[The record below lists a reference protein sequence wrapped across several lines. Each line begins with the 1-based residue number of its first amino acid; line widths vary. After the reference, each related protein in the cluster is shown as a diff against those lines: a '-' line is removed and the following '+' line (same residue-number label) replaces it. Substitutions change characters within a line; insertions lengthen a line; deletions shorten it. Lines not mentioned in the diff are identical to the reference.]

1 MAVLEGLK
9 PEKVFQY
16 FESICQIPHGSG
28 NTKQLSDWLVD
39 FAKARN
45 LEFYQDEL
53 NNVIII
59 KEASAGYEDSE
70 PVILQGHIDMV
81 CNQEDSCTKDMA
93 KEGLDLVV
101 DGDTLYAEGT
111 TLGGDDGIAA
121 AFMLAILD
129 DDSLPH
135 PRVEMVFTTEEETGL
150 YGAEAIDVS
159 PLKGRRFINIDSED
173 EGILTVGCA
182 GGVTGIGCVP
192 FSREAYEGQS
202 FEIKLFGLRGG
213 HSGTEIILGQENAAK
228 ALGRLLFELQD
239 SADAR
244 IVTLES
250 GVADNV
256 IPTSASAV
264 IVTPSADK
272 AREVFE
278 SCKAIFAHE
287 FKVDT
292 DFNMTLTEADCDID
306 PMDAASCERVLAYL
320 IGTPNGI
327 EKMTIGIDG
336 LPQTS
341 LNLGVVK
348 TIAACADCCPEADG
362 CVEYTF
368 CIRSSVDSE
377 CEMLARRLECQ
388 IKPLG
393 GSFRRE
399 GPYPGWEYSPVSP
412 LRDLLCEVYKEQCGK
427 DMIIEAIHAGL
438 ECGYFSG
445 KIPGLDCVS
454 IGPDVRDVHT
464 PNETLSISSTQRTWE
479 LVTEVL
485 ARMK

>member
-16 FESICQIPHGSG
+16 FEAICQIPQGSG

-39 FAKARN
+39 FAKARD

-93 KEGLDLVV
+93 TEGLDLAV
-101 DGDTLYAEGT
+101 DGDLLYAEGT

-121 AFMLAILD
+121 AFMLAMLD
-129 DDSLPH
+129 DDSLAH
-135 PRVEMVFTTEEETGL
+135 PRVEAVFTTEEETGL

-159 PLKGRRFINIDSED
+159 PLKGKRFINIDSED
-173 EGILTVGCA
+173 EGIVTVGCA
-182 GGVTGIGCVP
+182 GGVTGIGSIP
-192 FSREAYEGQS
+192 FGREAFDGQA
-202 FEIKLFGLRGG
+202 FEVKIFGLRGG
-213 HSGTEIILGQENAAK
+213 HSGTDIIFGQENAAK
-228 ALGRLLFELQD
+228 VLGRLLYELQEE
-239 SADAR
+239 AGAR
-244 IVTLES
+244 IVSLEG

-256 IPTSASAV
+256 IPTSASAL
-264 IVTPSADK
+264 IVVPSVSAAK
-272 AREVFE
+272 AHEVFDA
-278 SCKAIFAHE
+278 CKATFAHE
-287 FKVDT
+287 FKVDP
-292 DFNMTLTEADCDID
+292 DFDMTLSETDCALD
-306 PMDAASCERVLAYL
+306 PMDADSCQKVLAYL

-327 EKMTIGIDG
+327 EKMTHGIDK

-341 LNLGVVK
+341 LSLGVLR
-348 TIAACADCCPEADG
+348 TLDDA
-362 CVEYTF
+362 VEYVF
-368 CIRSSVDSE
+368 CIRSAVDSE

-393 GSFRRE
+393 GTLRRE
-399 GPYPGWEYSPVSP
+399 GPYPGWEYQADSP
-412 LRDLLCEVYKEQCGK
+412 LRDLICEVYKEQTGK
-427 DMIIEAIHAGL
+427 DMIVEAIHAGL

-445 KIPGLDCVS
+445 KMPGLDCVS
-454 IGPDVRDVHT
+454 IGPDVNDVHT

-479 LVTEVL
+479 LVKEVV

>member
-16 FESICQIPHGSG
+16 FEAICQIPHGSG
-28 NTKQLSDWLVD
+28 NTKALSDWLVD
-39 FAKARN
+39 FAKARE
-45 LEFYQDEL
+45 LEYYQDEL

-59 KEASAGYEDSE
+59 KEASAGYEESE

-81 CNQEDSCTKDMA
+81 CNQVETCTKDMA
-93 KEGLDLVV
+93 TEGLDLVV
-101 DGDTLYAEGT
+101 DGDIIYAEGT
-111 TLGGDDGIAA
+111 TLGGDDGVAA

-129 DDSLPH
+129 DESLPH

-159 PLKGRRFINIDSED
+159 PLKGKRFINIDSED

-182 GGVTGIGCVP
+182 GGVTGIGTVP
-192 FSREAYEGQS
+192 FTRETYEGQA

-213 HSGTEIILGQENAAK
+213 HSGADIIMGQENAVK
-228 ALGRLLFELQD
+228 DLGRLLYELQED
-239 SADAR
+239 ADAR
-244 IVTLES
+244 IVSLEG

-264 IVTPSADK
+264 IVTPAADK
-272 AREVFE
+272 ARQVFE
-278 SCKAIFAHE
+278 ACKATFAHE
-287 FKVDT
+287 FKVDA
-292 DFNMTLTEADCDID
+292 DFDMTLAETDSDLA
-306 PMDAASCERVLAYL
+306 PMDADSCQRVLAYL

-327 EKMTIGIDG
+327 EKMTVGIDK

-341 LNLGVVK
+341 LSLGVLR
-348 TIAACADCCPEADG
+348 TNEDA
-362 CVEYTF
+362 VEYTF

-393 GSFRRE
+393 GTLRRE
-399 GPYPGWEYSPVSP
+399 GPYPGWEYAPVSP
-412 LRDLLCEVYKEQCGK
+412 LRDLVCKVYKEQTGK
-427 DMIIEAIHAGL
+427 DMVIEAIHAGL

-445 KIPGLDCVS
+445 KMPGLDCVS
-454 IGPDVRDVHT
+454 IGPDVKDVHT
-464 PNETLSISSTQRTWE
+464 PMERLSISSTQRTWD

-485 ARMK
+485 AKMKP

>member
-9 PEKVFQY
+9 PEKVFQH

-45 LEFYQDEL
+45 LEFYQDDM

-59 KEASAGYEDSE
+59 KEASAGYEESE

-81 CNQEDSCTKDMA
+81 CNQVESCTKDMA
-93 KEGLDLVV
+93 TEGLDLVV
-101 DGDTLYAEGT
+101 DGDIIYAEGT
-111 TLGGDDGIAA
+111 TLGGDDGVAA

-159 PLKGRRFINIDSED
+159 PLKGKRFINIDSED
-173 EGILTVGCA
+173 EGILTVGCS
-182 GGVTGIGCVP
+182 GGVTGIGSVP
-192 FSREAYEGQS
+192 FTREAYEGQA
-202 FEIKLFGLRGG
+202 FEVKLFGLRGG
-213 HSGTEIILGQENAAK
+213 HSGTDITMGQENAVK
-228 ALGRLLFELQD
+228 SMGRLLYELQEK
-239 SADAR
+239 ANVR
-244 IVTLES
+244 IVSLEG

-264 IVTPSADK
+264 IVTPSSDK
-272 AREVFE
+272 AREVFD

-292 DFNMTLTEADCDID
+292 DFDMTLTETDNALD
-306 PMDAASCERVLAYL
+306 PMDEESGQKVLAYL

-327 EKMTIGIDG
+327 EKMTIGIEG

-341 LNLGVVK
+341 LSLGVLR
-348 TIAACADCCPEADG
+348 TNEDA
-362 CVEYTF
+362 VEYTF
-368 CIRSSVDSE
+368 CIRSAVDSE
-377 CEMLARRLECQ
+377 CEMLAQRLECQ

-393 GSFRRE
+393 GTLRRE
-399 GPYPGWEYSPVSP
+399 GPYPGWEYAPVSP
-412 LRDLLCEVYKEQCGK
+412 LRDLICEVYKEQTGK
-427 DMIIEAIHAGL
+427 DMVIEAIHAGL

-445 KIPGLDCVS
+445 KMPGLDCVS

-464 PNETLSISSTQRTWE
+464 PNEKLSISSTQRTWE

-485 ARMK
+485 AKMKP

>member
-9 PEKVFQY
+9 PEKVFQH

-45 LEFYQDEL
+45 LEFYQDDM

-59 KEASAGYEDSE
+59 KEASAGYEESE

-81 CNQEDSCTKDMA
+81 CNQVESCTKDMA
-93 KEGLDLVV
+93 TEGLDLVV
-101 DGDTLYAEGT
+101 DGDIIYAEGT
-111 TLGGDDGIAA
+111 TLGGDDGVAA

-182 GGVTGIGCVP
+182 GGVTGIGSVP
-192 FSREAYEGQS
+192 FTRESYEGQA
-202 FEIKLFGLRGG
+202 FEVKLFGLRGG
-213 HSGTEIILGQENAAK
+213 HSGTDITMGQENALK
-228 ALGRLLFELQD
+228 SLGRLLYELQEK
-239 SADAR
+239 ADAR
-244 IVTLES
+244 IVRMDG

-264 IVTPSADK
+264 IVSPSAEK
-272 AREVFE
+272 VYEVFD

-292 DFNMTLTEADCDID
+292 DFDMTLMETDNELD
-306 PMDAASCERVLAYL
+306 PMNEESVLKVLAYL

-327 EKMTIGIDG
+327 EKMTIGIEG

-341 LNLGVVK
+341 LSLGVLR
-348 TIAACADCCPEADG
+348 TNEDA
-362 CVEYTF
+362 VEYTF
-368 CIRSSVDSE
+368 CIRSAVDSE
-377 CEMLARRLECQ
+377 CEMLAQRLECQ

-393 GSFRRE
+393 GTFRRE
-399 GPYPGWEYSPVSP
+399 GPYPGWEYAPVSP
-412 LRDLLCEVYKEQCGK
+412 LRDLICEVYKKQTGK

-445 KIPGLDCVS
+445 KMPGLDYVS

-464 PNETLSISSTQRTWE
+464 PNEKLSISSTQRTWE

-485 ARMK
+485 AKMKP

>member
-9 PEKVFQY
+9 PEKVFQH

-45 LEFYQDEL
+45 LEFYQDDM

-59 KEASAGYEDSE
+59 KEASAGYEESE
-70 PVILQGHIDMV
+70 PVILQDHIDMV
-81 CNQEDSCTKDMA
+81 CNQVESCTKDMA
-93 KEGLDLVV
+93 TEGLDLVV
-101 DGDTLYAEGT
+101 DGDIIYAEGT
-111 TLGGDDGIAA
+111 TLGGDDGVAA

-159 PLKGRRFINIDSED
+159 PLKGKRFINIDSED

-182 GGVTGIGCVP
+182 GGVTGIGSVP
-192 FSREAYEGQS
+192 FTREAYEGQA
-202 FEIKLFGLRGG
+202 FEVKLFGLRGG
-213 HSGTEIILGQENAAK
+213 HSGTDITMGQENAVK
-228 ALGRLLFELQD
+228 SMGRLLYELQEK
-239 SADAR
+239 ANVR
-244 IVTLES
+244 IVSLEG

-264 IVTPSADK
+264 IVSPSAEK
-272 AREVFE
+272 VHEVFN

-292 DFNMTLTEADCDID
+292 DFDMTLTETENALD
-306 PMDAASCERVLAYL
+306 PMDEESGQKVLAYL

-327 EKMTIGIDG
+327 EKMTIGIEG

-341 LNLGVVK
+341 LSLGVLR
-348 TIAACADCCPEADG
+348 TNEDA
-362 CVEYTF
+362 VEYTF
-368 CIRSSVDSE
+368 CIRSAVDSE
-377 CEMLARRLECQ
+377 CEMLAQRLECQ

-393 GSFRRE
+393 GTLRRE
-399 GPYPGWEYSPVSP
+399 GPYPGWEYAPVSP
-412 LRDLLCEVYKEQCGK
+412 LRDLICEVYKEQTGK
-427 DMIIEAIHAGL
+427 DMVIEAIHAGL

-445 KIPGLDCVS
+445 KMPGLDCVS

-464 PNETLSISSTQRTWE
+464 PNEKLSISSTQRTWE

-485 ARMK
+485 AKMKP

>member
-16 FESICQIPHGSG
+16 FEAICQIPHGSG
-28 NTKQLSDWLVD
+28 NTKALSDWLVD

-45 LEFYQDEL
+45 LEHYQDEL

-59 KEASAGYEDSE
+59 KEASAGYEASA

-81 CNQEDSCTKDMA
+81 CNQVETCTKDMA
-93 KEGLDLVV
+93 AEGLDLVV
-101 DGDTLYAEGT
+101 DGDLIYAEGT
-111 TLGGDDGIAA
+111 TLGGDDGVAA

-129 DDSLPH
+129 DDALPH

-159 PLKGRRFINIDSED
+159 PLQGKRFINIDSED
-173 EGILTVGCA
+173 EGIVTVGCA
-182 GGVTGIGCVP
+182 GGVTGIGAVP
-192 FSREAYEGQS
+192 FTREAYEGQA
-202 FEIKLFGLRGG
+202 FEIKLSGLRGG
-213 HSGTEIILGQENAAK
+213 HSGTEIILGQENAVRT
-228 ALGRLLFELQD
+228 LGRLLYELQE
-239 SADAR
+239 DAGTR
-244 IVTLES
+244 IVTLQG

-264 IVTPSADK
+264 IVAPTADK

-278 SCKAIFAHE
+278 SCKATFAHE

-292 DFNMTLTEADCDID
+292 DFDMTLAETDSALD
-306 PMDAASCERVLAYL
+306 PMDEDSCQRVLAYL

-341 LNLGVVK
+341 LSLGVLR
-348 TIAACADCCPEADG
+348 TFESE
-362 CVEYTF
+362 VEYTF

-393 GSFRRE
+393 GTLRRE
-399 GPYPGWEYSPVSP
+399 GPYPGWEYAPVSP
-412 LRDLLCEVYKEQCGK
+412 LRDLICKVYKEQTGN
-427 DMIIEAIHAGL
+427 DMVIEAIHAGL

-454 IGPDVRDVHT
+454 IGPDVNDVHT
-464 PNETLSISSTQRTWE
+464 PMEKLSISSTRRIWE
-479 LVTEVL
+479 LVVEVL
-485 ARMK
+485 KQMKA

>member
-9 PEKVFQY
+9 PEKVFQH

-45 LEFYQDEL
+45 LEFYQDDM

-59 KEASAGYEDSE
+59 KEASAGYEESE

-81 CNQEDSCTKDMA
+81 CNQVESCTKDMA
-93 KEGLDLVV
+93 TEGLDLVV
-101 DGDTLYAEGT
+101 DGDIIYAEGT
-111 TLGGDDGIAA
+111 TLGGDDGVAA

-159 PLKGRRFINIDSED
+159 PLKGKRFINIDSED

-182 GGVTGIGCVP
+182 GGVTGIGSVP
-192 FSREAYEGQS
+192 FTREAYEGQA
-202 FEIKLFGLRGG
+202 FEVKLFGLRGG
-213 HSGTEIILGQENAAK
+213 HSGTDITMGQENAVK
-228 ALGRLLFELQD
+228 SMGRLLYELQEK
-239 SADAR
+239 ANVR
-244 IVTLES
+244 IVSLEG

-264 IVTPSADK
+264 IVSPSAEK
-272 AREVFE
+272 VHEVFN

-292 DFNMTLTEADCDID
+292 DFDMTLTETENALD
-306 PMDAASCERVLAYL
+306 PMDEESGQKVLAYL

-327 EKMTIGIDG
+327 EKMTIGIEG

-341 LNLGVVK
+341 LSLGVLR
-348 TIAACADCCPEADG
+348 TNEDA
-362 CVEYTF
+362 VEYTF
-368 CIRSSVDSE
+368 CIRSAVDSE
-377 CEMLARRLECQ
+377 CEMLAQRLECQ

-393 GSFRRE
+393 GTLRRE
-399 GPYPGWEYSPVSP
+399 GPYPGWEYAPVSP
-412 LRDLLCEVYKEQCGK
+412 LRDLICEVYKEQTGK
-427 DMIIEAIHAGL
+427 DMVIEAIHAGL

-445 KIPGLDCVS
+445 KMPGLDCVS

-464 PNETLSISSTQRTWE
+464 PNEKLSISSTQRTWE

-485 ARMK
+485 AKMKP